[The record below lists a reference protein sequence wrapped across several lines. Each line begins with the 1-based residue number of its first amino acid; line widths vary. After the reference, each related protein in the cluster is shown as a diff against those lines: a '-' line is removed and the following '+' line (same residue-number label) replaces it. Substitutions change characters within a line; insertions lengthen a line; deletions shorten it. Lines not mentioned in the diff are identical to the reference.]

1 MLRIYHLSMTQMKVQ
16 PQLLSIQYLRG
27 IAAMMVVFFHANGM
41 TAEYFGST
49 WSPFGAAGV
58 DIFFVISGFIMW
70 VTTGPSRTPA
80 SFIKHRIVRVVP
92 LYWCVTLALFT
103 SWVIFRS
110 STPLPPLENLLNSL
124 LFIPHI
130 SARTGQ
136 IQPLLIAGWTLNFEM
151 FFYVIFAASLLLFGR
166 SRAVFVFAVLGL
178 LVAIGQVLPSV
189 SPVMT
194 TYTSPLL
201 LEFALGCLLGLIYQ
215 YQLLPRPS
223 LGVTLCILGG
233 ILLCVSGAYSAADL
247 SFRRLLHWGAP
258 SFLIVAGFVSLEPIT
273 RDNRLLCLL
282 GAASYSIYLTHS
294 LSLAALK
301 ALFFA
306 LGLQSY
312 QFVPSIFVVA
322 GFVGSAVI
330 GICVYHLFERP
341 LLSFFKG
348 LVSRNALS
356 WKGIDPISSHPTRHG
371 R

>member
-1 MLRIYHLSMTQMKVQ
+1 MLPNYHLSMAQIKEQ

-27 IAAMMVVFFHANGM
+27 IAAMMVVFFHAIGM
-41 TAEYFGST
+41 TVEYFGST
-49 WSPFGAAGV
+49 WSPVGAAGV

-80 SFIKHRIVRVVP
+80 SFITHRIVRVVP

-103 SWVIFRS
+103 SWAIFRS
-110 STPLPPLENLLNSL
+110 STPLPPLENLLKSL

-136 IQPLLIAGWTLNFEM
+136 IEPLLIAGWTLNFEM
-151 FFYVIFAASLLLFGR
+151 FFYIIFAASLLLSKW
-166 SRAVFVFAVLGL
+166 SRAIFVFAILGL

-233 ILLCVSGAYSAADL
+233 ILLCVSGTDTAADL
-247 SFRRLLHWGAP
+247 SFRRLLHWGVP
-258 SFLIVAGFVSLEPIT
+258 SFLIVAGFVSLEPIA

-301 ALFFA
+301 AFLFA
-306 LGLQSY
+306 LGLQGA
-312 QFVPSIFVVA
+312 QFMPSIFVVA
-322 GFVGSAVI
+322 GFVGGAVI
-330 GICVYHLFERP
+330 GICAYQLFERP

-356 WKGIDPISSHPTRHG
+356 WKGSDPISTPSNTR